1 MIEVLLTVIPSI
13 FWIVYR
19 CYQLLQTPVEGL
31 VEDLNIEIPH
41 APNMCIDSITHK
53 SVVIHWDIEMKADES
68 LVYIIMINNREGM

>member
-1 MIEVLLTVIPSI
+1 M
-13 FWIVYR
+13 
-19 CYQLLQTPVEGL
+19 EGL